1 MNNLLSITRQDPM
14 QILHQEELRKFSF
27 HLPFLP
33 SGSLTNPPTLLVD
46 PHPQPPRPA
55 GSVPLPW
62 ENHGSLLG
70 WATRSSG
77 DRVIPTERE
86 LRLHGT
92 SITCVN

>member
-33 SGSLTNPPTLLVD
+33 SGSLTSPSTLLVD
-46 PHPQPPRPA
+46 PHPNPQDPQGQCRCPGRTTAP
-55 GSVPLPW
+55 S
-62 ENHGSLLG
+62 

-77 DRVIPTERE
+77 DCIIPTERE

-92 SITCVN
+92 SITRVN